1 MVWTDQHDTML
12 CREILTLNPFQ
23 SKKSSVQRGQIWHAI
38 AVNLVSI
45 RELHFKVD
53 RRAVRD
59 RYNLLSGKLRR
70 KLKDEE
76 RASGIDTDMTETEV
90 ALEDLIEREDAA
102 EAQLKENVD
111 AGKKKKADD
120 RESAEDMRAKALEK
134 LGETQKRK
142 AEGNELGKIKKR
154 RSTGGEAVRFLR
166 EKNEMLASVK
176 KEEMALKLKS
186 EEAESKRHHDF
197 MQMMYQQQQQ
207 QKEQM
212 HGIQAMMLQQ
222 QQQQNQLIMTMLSKV
237 MPK

>member
-1 MVWTDQHDTML
+1 MYAPVVNNVLFLFSCIVVKMAVMVWTDQHDTML

-90 ALEDLIEREDAA
+90 SLEGKMR
-102 EAQLKENVD
+102 LKH
-111 AGKKKKADD
+111 
-120 RESAEDMRAKALEK
+120 S
-134 LGETQKRK
+134 
-142 AEGNELGKIKKR
+142 
-154 RSTGGEAVRFLR
+154 
-166 EKNEMLASVK
+166 
-176 KEEMALKLKS
+176 
-186 EEAESKRHHDF
+186 
-197 MQMMYQQQQQ
+197 
-207 QKEQM
+207 
-212 HGIQAMMLQQ
+212 
-222 QQQQNQLIMTMLSKV
+222 
-237 MPK
+237 

>member
-1 MVWTDQHDTML
+1 MYAPVVNNVLFLFSCIVVKMAVMVWTDQHDTML
-12 CREILTLNPFQ
+12 CRGILTLNPFQ

-45 RELHFKVD
+45 RELHFKVGH
-53 RRAVRD
+53 RAVRD

-120 RESAEDMRAKALEK
+120 RESAEDMRAKSSGKTGRHTEK
-134 LGETQKRK
+134 ESR
-142 AEGNELGKIKKR
+142 GK
-154 RSTGGEAVRFLR
+154 
-166 EKNEMLASVK
+166 
-176 KEEMALKLKS
+176 
-186 EEAESKRHHDF
+186 
-197 MQMMYQQQQQ
+197 
-207 QKEQM
+207 
-212 HGIQAMMLQQ
+212 
-222 QQQQNQLIMTMLSKV
+222 
-237 MPK
+237 